1 MSKFHYRCKIVFN
14 EIFMM
19 KLICELQ
26 RLRQKLSRETEF
38 WLFFS
43 FFHFIVLPEILSP
56 KINIQ

>member
-26 RLRQKLSRETEF
+26 RLRQKLSGETEF

-43 FFHFIVLPEILSP
+43 FFISLCYLKFYPP
-56 KINIQ
+56 K